1 MFWDQ
6 FIQLCN
12 ERDIKPNPLAKEL
25 GISSGILT
33 RWKSGSLPNTDTLIK
48 ISNYFNVSIDYLI
61 YGEKLSIEMQKDE
74 NAVLVTDKNECL
86 LLQSYRAL
94 NYAKQ
99 IQVLSSLITEAEKI
113 DNSQ

>member
-12 ERDIKPNPLAKEL
+12 EHDIKPNPLAKEL

-33 RWKSGSLPNTDTLIK
+33 RWKSGALPNTETLIK
-48 ISNYFNVSIDYLI
+48 ISNHFNVSIDFLI
-61 YGEKLSIEMQKDE
+61 FGEKAQVEMQKHD
-74 NAVLVTDKNECL
+74 NSILVTDKNECL
-86 LLQSYRAL
+86 LIQNYRAL
-94 NYAKQ
+94 HYAKQ
-99 IQVLSSLITEAEKI
+99 IQVLSSIITEAEKS